1 MPNDCWPICLK
12 KLITRAIYDSFD
24 DKAAQAKWQNV
35 VDFTQWLAQKGSGG
49 KDGTEDHRSLLDLT
63 QMVALM
69 TMMDGKDE
77 DPDAIRM
84 STLHASKG
92 LEYPHVFL
100 VGVEGACRTK
110 VIQTHQQKASP
121 RVSKKNDV

>member
-1 MPNDCWPICLK
+1 M
-12 KLITRAIYDSFD
+12 
-24 DKAAQAKWQNV
+24 AKRGRFHTMV
-35 VDFTQWLAQKGSGG
+35 IAKGSGG

-84 STLHASKG
+84 STFARLQR

-100 VGVEGACRTK
+100 VGGRGHTAAQR
-110 VIQTHQQKASP
+110 
-121 RVSKKNDV
+121 